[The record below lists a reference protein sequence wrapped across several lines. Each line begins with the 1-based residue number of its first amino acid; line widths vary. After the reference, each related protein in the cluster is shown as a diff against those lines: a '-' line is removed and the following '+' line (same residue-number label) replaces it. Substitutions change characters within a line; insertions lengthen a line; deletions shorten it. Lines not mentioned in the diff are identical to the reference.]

1 MALDPLPQQRLAIEA
16 PLGPVLVVAGP
27 GAGKTFCLIARINHL
42 IHTLGIAP
50 ERICAVT
57 FTNRAA
63 EEIAVR
69 LAHTLGDR
77 AEAITRGTI
86 HALCLGLLRDHA
98 AAAGLRK
105 GFGVADEQYQK
116 VILGRLHVPLEQRGA
131 LLNRFSRH
139 RVQKQDYEL
148 TPDDAR
154 LYREYAGWLAHRNMV
169 DFDDLVAKAEELLR
183 SRGDIADTIAAR
195 WDYLLVDEF
204 QDVNAVQYDLLKR
217 LAAPHG
223 NFFAVGDDEQS
234 IFTWT
239 GADPYVLVRFS
250 HDYEIDRPIVL
261 DKNCRCSR
269 QIFETARRVLAQNP
283 QLFEK
288 QLSAE
293 QESAHE
299 VGAFTFRDEEEE
311 ASWLLEDI
319 LADRAAAGLG
329 WGDYAVLY
337 RRHKVGEYLEGRLV
351 RAGIP
356 CRLAR
361 GRSLV
366 EDDVIRYVVA
376 ALRIVRDPGDPVAL
390 EAFARC
396 VLSAHFLQ
404 EVLASPPFAVSSSP
418 PDPLSTA
425 WRGGTQ
431 DDFLAAIRALARRRP
446 AQDPDT
452 KKLWRLVF
460 QVENLRA
467 LARSHRALAPL
478 VDEIL
483 SQSVG
488 PYRNALEERHD
499 ELTDPADNPE
509 AVQLAER
516 LAAAIAAE
524 QDIVIDPQEGLEIA
538 LRGMLA
544 AAGVRHV
551 PSTSLGSSEPRGMA
565 PGLVHPG
572 ETLVRAD
579 GGEHGL
585 ALTLFKALQL
595 LHAKELDAALD
606 RYVTFDF
613 ETTDKDVEVCEVVE
627 VGAVRV
633 VEGEIVDRF
642 HTLVKPYRPI
652 TPGATKLHG
661 YSDADVRGARSFA
674 EVWPAFRAF
683 VGDDVLIAHNGQHFD
698 IPVLRRLA
706 AGQDGVD
713 SLVFYDTLP
722 LVRSLSRDSAKLE
735 DLALRFGID
744 AGRAHHALDDAVT
757 LAKVYHELERQRG
770 IRARK
775 AVLVN
780 LLDYLGLAL
789 ALEQG
794 AGSPQGVPDGPG
806 EREILFKLA
815 KFYTLGRYSDAL
827 AFYEMERE
835 RSGGDPAPPVDEV
848 IRRLGGRAL
857 MTRLRAEP
865 DPAQRYPAAVARLR
879 ALMDEPSAPD
889 AASPPDPLSTTWRG
903 GTLEDSIDR
912 LLGRV
917 ALSTSD
923 GIEVA
928 PDRVNLLTLHS
939 TKGLEFSRVYIV
951 GVEDYQIP
959 GVRETKENRQAEIEE
974 ARRLLYVG
982 MTRARDRLVLT
993 RVERRFGMEAG
1004 GSTFLEEMGL
1014 EGVASP

>member
-1 MALDPLPQQRLAIEA
+1 MDFDPLPQQRLAIEA

-42 IHTLGIAP
+42 INTRGLAP

-69 LAHTLGDR
+69 LKHTLGDR
-77 AEAITRGTI
+77 AEGVTRGTI
-86 HALCLGLLRDHA
+86 HALCLALLREHA
-98 AAAGLRK
+98 EAAGLRK

-116 VILGRLHVPLEQRGA
+116 VILGRLHVPLEQRGS

-139 RVQKQDYEL
+139 RAQDYRL
-148 TPDDAR
+148 TDDDAR
-154 LYREYAGWLAHRNMV
+154 LYREYAVWLAHRNML
-169 DFDDLVAKAEELLR
+169 DFDDLVVKAEELVR
-183 SRGDIADTIAAR
+183 THGDIADAIAAR

-250 HDYEIDRPIVL
+250 RDYEIDRPIVL

-293 QESAHE
+293 QESPFE
-299 VGAFTFRDEEEE
+299 VGAFAFRDEEEE
-311 ASWLLEDI
+311 TAWLIDDM
-319 LADRAAAGLG
+319 LADRAASGLG
-329 WGDYAVLY
+329 WGDYAILY

-366 EDDVIRYVVA
+366 EDDVIKYVIA
-376 ALRIVRDPGDPVAL
+376 ALGIVRDPGDPVAL

-396 VLSAHFLQ
+396 VLSPHFLQ
-404 EVLASPPFAVSSSP
+404 EVLASPPF
-418 PDPLSTA
+418 PLSA
-425 WRGGTQ
+425 NAERGDVG
-431 DDFLAAIRALARRRP
+431 DFLSAVRTLARRRP

-467 LARSHRALAPL
+467 LTRSHRALVPL

-499 ELTDPADNPE
+499 ELTDPATIPE
-509 AVQLAER
+509 AVRLAGR

-524 QDIVIDPQEGLEIA
+524 QEIVIAPQGGLEIA
-538 LRGMLA
+538 LRGMLI
-544 AAGVRHV
+544 AAGVRHLPTSTNLHQPPPTSI
-551 PSTSLGSSEPRGMA
+551 PS
-565 PGLVHPG
+565 
-572 ETLVRAD
+572 
-579 GGEHGL
+579 
-585 ALTLFKALQL
+585 ALILFKALQL
-595 LHAKELDAALD
+595 LHARELDTALE
-606 RYVTFDF
+606 RYVTFDL

-633 VEGEIVDRF
+633 VGGEIVDRF
-642 HTLVKPYRPI
+642 HSLVRPYRPI
-652 TPGATKLHG
+652 TPGATKVHG
-661 YSDADVRGARSFA
+661 YTDGDVRNARPFA
-674 EVWPAFRAF
+674 EVWPEFRAF
-683 VGDDVLIAHNGQHFD
+683 IGDDVLIAHNGQHFD

-706 AGQDGVD
+706 AGREGVD
-713 SLVFYDTLP
+713 TLVFYDTLP

-757 LAKVYHELERQRG
+757 LARVYRELERLRAV
-770 IRARK
+770 RARK
-775 AVLVN
+775 ALLVN
-780 LLDYLGLAL
+780 LLDYLGLAF
-789 ALEQG
+789 ALEPESEQG
-794 AGSPQGVPDGPG
+794 ALKESLTVPGG
-806 EREILFKLA
+806 RERELLFKVA

-835 RSGGDPAPPVDEV
+835 RSGGDSGPPVDEV

-879 ALMDEPSAPD
+879 ALIDEPSPA
-889 AASPPDPLSTTWRG
+889 
-903 GTLEDSIDR
+903 GTLKESIDR
-912 LLGRV
+912 LLDRV
-917 ALSTSD
+917 ALSTSE

-959 GVRETKENRQAEIEE
+959 GLREAKENRQAEIQE

-982 MTRARDRLVLT
+982 MTRTRERLVLT

-1004 GSTFLEEMGL
+1004 GSSFLEEMGL
-1014 EGVASP
+1014 QADAVGAE

>member
-1 MALDPLPQQRLAIEA
+1 MEFDPLPPQRLAIEA

-42 IHTLGIAP
+42 IDTLHMAP

-69 LAHTLGDR
+69 LKHTLENR
-77 AEAITRGTI
+77 AEGITRGTI
-86 HALCLGLLRDHA
+86 HALCLALLREHA
-98 AAAGLRK
+98 EAAGLRK
-105 GFGVADEQYQK
+105 GFGVADEPYQK
-116 VILGRLHVPLEQRGA
+116 VILGRLHVPLEQRGS

-139 RVQKQDYEL
+139 RVQKQDFEL
-148 TPDDAR
+148 TADDAR
-154 LYREYAGWLAHRNMV
+154 LYREYAAWLEHRNML
-169 DFDDLVAKAEELLR
+169 DFDDLVSKAEELLR
-183 SRGDIADTIAAR
+183 TRGDLADAFAAR

-239 GADPYVLVRFS
+239 GADPYVLVRFAR
-250 HDYEIDRPIVL
+250 DYEIDRPILL
-261 DKNCRCSR
+261 DRNCRSSR

-293 QESAHE
+293 QESAYD
-299 VGAFTFRDEEEE
+299 VGAFAFRDEEEE
-311 ASWLLEDI
+311 ASWLLDDI
-319 LADRAAAGLG
+319 RADRAASGLG

-337 RRHKVGEYLEGRLV
+337 RRHKLGEYLEGRLV

-361 GRSLV
+361 GRALV
-366 EDDVIRYVVA
+366 EDDVIKYVIA
-376 ALRIVRDPGDPVAL
+376 ALRIVRDPGDSVAL

-404 EVLASPPFAVSSSP
+404 EVEAAI
-418 PDPLSTA
+418 STSRPVTRSA
-425 WRGGTQ
+425 NADRGDAG
-431 DDFLAAIRALARRRP
+431 DFLAAIRALARRRP

-467 LARSHRALAPL
+467 LPRSHRALAPL

-488 PYRNALEERHD
+488 PYKNALEERHD
-499 ELTDPADNPE
+499 ELTDPADIPE
-509 AVQLAER
+509 AVRLAER
-516 LAAAIAAE
+516 LDSAIAGERSIAIE
-524 QDIVIDPQEGLEIA
+524 PNEGGLEIA

-551 PSTSLGSSEPRGMA
+551 PSQAAGPLKPRGTA
-565 PGLVHPG
+565 PGLTHPG
-572 ETLVRAD
+572 ETLVKAD

-595 LHAKELDAALD
+595 LDAKKLDTALQ
-606 RYVTFDF
+606 RYVTFDL
-613 ETTDKDVEVCEVVE
+613 ETTDKDVDVCEVVE

-633 VEGEIVDRF
+633 VGGEIVERF

-652 TPGATKLHG
+652 TPGATKVHG
-661 YSDADVRGARSFA
+661 YSDAAVQDAPSFA

-683 VGDDVLIAHNGQHFD
+683 IGDDVLIAHNGQHFD

-706 AGQDGVD
+706 AGQHGVD
-713 SLVFYDTLP
+713 GLVFYDTLP

-757 LAKVYHELERQRG
+757 LAQVYRELERQRAT
-770 IRARK
+770 RARK

-780 LLDYLGLAL
+780 LLDYLGLAF

-794 AGSPQGVPDGPG
+794 AGR
-806 EREILFKLA
+806 REQDMLFKVA

-827 AFYEMERE
+827 AFYEMERD
-835 RSGGDPAPPVDEV
+835 RSGAAAAPPVDEV

-879 ALMDEPSAPD
+879 ALIDEPSAP
-889 AASPPDPLSTTWRG
+889 
-903 GTLEDSIDR
+903 TLRESIDR
-912 LLGRV
+912 LLERV
-917 ALSTSD
+917 ALSTSE

-959 GVRETKENRQAEIEE
+959 GLRETKENRQAEIQE

-982 MTRARDRLVLT
+982 MTRARERLILT

-1004 GSTFLEEMGL
+1004 GSSFLEEMGL
-1014 EGVASP
+1014 QELPSDLVH

>member
-1 MALDPLPQQRLAIEA
+1 MAFDPLPQQCLAIEA

-27 GAGKTFCLIARINHL
+27 GAGKTFCLIARINYL
-42 IHTLGIAP
+42 IDALHVAP

-63 EEIAVR
+63 EEIAIR
-69 LAHTLGDR
+69 LKHTLGER
-77 AEAITRGTI
+77 AEPITRGTI
-86 HALCLGLLRDHA
+86 HALCLALLREHA
-98 AAAGLRK
+98 EAAGLRK

-116 VILGRLHVPLEQRGA
+116 AILGRLHVPQEQRGS

-139 RVQKQDYEL
+139 RVQKRDYEL
-148 TPDDAR
+148 TADDAR
-154 LYREYAGWLAHRNMV
+154 LYREYAAWLAHRNML
-169 DFDDLVAKAEELLR
+169 DFDDLVSKAEELLR
-183 SRGDIADTIAAR
+183 THGDIADAVAAR

-250 HDYEIDRPIVL
+250 REYAIDRPIVL

-269 QIFETARRVLAQNP
+269 QIFETARRVLAHNP

-288 QLSAE
+288 QLSAD
-293 QESAHE
+293 QESAYD
-299 VGAFTFRDEEEE
+299 VGAFAFRDEEEE
-311 ASWLLEDI
+311 ASWLLDDI
-319 LADRAAAGLG
+319 LADRTAAGLE
-329 WGDYAVLY
+329 WGDYAILY
-337 RRHKVGEYLEGRLV
+337 RRHKLGEYLEGRLV

-361 GRSLV
+361 GRALV
-366 EDDVIRYVVA
+366 EDDVIKYVMA

-404 EVLASPPFAVSSSP
+404 EVLASPPF
-418 PDPLSTA
+418 PLEA
-425 WRGGTQ
+425 
-431 DDFLAAIRALARRRP
+431 DFLAAIRTLARRRP

-467 LARSHRALAPL
+467 LPRSHRTLAPL

-499 ELTDPADNPE
+499 ELTDPADSPE
-509 AVQLAER
+509 AVR
-516 LAAAIAAE
+516 LAARLAGAIASE
-524 QDIVIDPQEGLEIA
+524 RDIVIEPQGGLEIA

-551 PSTSLGSSEPRGMA
+551 PSAAAARRE
-565 PGLVHPG
+565 VG
-572 ETLVRAD
+572 EVGEVVIGAQD
-579 GGEHGL
+579 GGPHGL
-585 ALTLFKALQL
+585 ALTLFKALQN
-595 LHAKELDAALD
+595 LHSLDILD
-606 RYVTFDF
+606 TLSRYVTFDL

-627 VGAVRV
+627 IGAVRV
-633 VEGEIVDRF
+633 VGGDIVDRF
-642 HTLVKPYRPI
+642 HTLVQPYRPI
-652 TPGATKLHG
+652 TPGATKVHG
-661 YSDADVRGARSFA
+661 YTDADVRDARSFA
-674 EVWPAFRAF
+674 EVWPEFRAF
-683 VGDDVLIAHNGQHFD
+683 IGDDVLIAHNGQHFD

-706 AGQDGVD
+706 AGRDGVD
-713 SLVFYDTLP
+713 SLVLYDTLP

-757 LAKVYHELERQRG
+757 LARVYRELERQRG

-780 LLDYLGLAL
+780 LLDYLGLAF

-794 AGSPQGVPDGPG
+794 AGS
-806 EREILFKLA
+806 REQDMLFKLA

-827 AFYEMERE
+827 AFYEMERG
-835 RSGGDPAPPVDEV
+835 RTGAATTPPVDEV

-879 ALMDEPSAPD
+879 ALIDGDP
-889 AASPPDPLSTTWRG
+889 ASTLS
-903 GTLEDSIDR
+903 DSIDR
-912 LLGRV
+912 LLERV
-917 ALSTSD
+917 ALSTSE

-928 PDRVNLLTLHS
+928 PDRINLLTLHS

-959 GVRETKENRQAEIEE
+959 GLRETKENRQAEIEE

-982 MTRARDRLVLT
+982 MTRARERLVLT

-1004 GSTFLEEMGL
+1004 GSGFLDEMGL
-1014 EGVASP
+1014 TAGTDVGAGSFPGARPL

>member
-1 MALDPLPQQRLAIEA
+1 MEFDPLPPQRLAIEA

-42 IHTLGIAP
+42 IDRLHMAP

-69 LAHTLGDR
+69 LKHTLENR
-77 AEAITRGTI
+77 AEGITRGTI
-86 HALCLGLLRDHA
+86 HALCLALLREHA
-98 AAAGLRK
+98 EAAGLRK
-105 GFGVADEQYQK
+105 GFGVADEPYQK
-116 VILGRLHVPLEQRGA
+116 VILGRLHVPLEQRGS

-139 RVQKQDYEL
+139 RVQKQDFEL
-148 TPDDAR
+148 TADDAR
-154 LYREYAGWLAHRNMV
+154 LYREYAAWLEHHNML
-169 DFDDLVAKAEELLR
+169 DFDDLVSKAEELLR
-183 SRGDIADTIAAR
+183 TRGDLADAIAAR

-239 GADPYVLVRFS
+239 GADPYVLVRFAR
-250 HDYEIDRPIVL
+250 DYEIDRPILL
-261 DKNCRCSR
+261 DRNCRSSR

-293 QESAHE
+293 QESAYD
-299 VGAFTFRDEEEE
+299 VGAFAFRDEEEE
-311 ASWLLEDI
+311 ASWLLDDI
-319 LADRAAAGLG
+319 RADRAASGLG

-337 RRHKVGEYLEGRLV
+337 RRHKLGEYLEGRLV

-361 GRSLV
+361 GRALV
-366 EDDVIRYVVA
+366 EDDVIKYVIA
-376 ALRIVRDPGDPVAL
+376 ALRIVRDPGDSVAL

-404 EVLASPPFAVSSSP
+404 EVEAAI
-418 PDPLSTA
+418 STSRPVTRSA
-425 WRGGTQ
+425 NADRGDAG
-431 DDFLAAIRALARRRP
+431 DFLAAIRALARRRP

-467 LARSHRALAPL
+467 LPRSHRALAPL

-488 PYRNALEERHD
+488 PYKNALEERHD
-499 ELTDPADNPE
+499 ELTDPADIPE
-509 AVQLAER
+509 AVRLAER
-516 LAAAIAAE
+516 LDSAIAGERSIAIE
-524 QDIVIDPQEGLEIA
+524 PNEGGLEIA

-551 PSTSLGSSEPRGMA
+551 PSQAAGPLKPRGTA
-565 PGLVHPG
+565 PGLTHPG
-572 ETLVRAD
+572 ETLVKAD

-595 LHAKELDAALD
+595 LDAKKLDTALQ
-606 RYVTFDF
+606 RYVTFDL
-613 ETTDKDVEVCEVVE
+613 ETTDKDVDVCEVVE

-633 VEGEIVDRF
+633 VGGEIVERF

-652 TPGATKLHG
+652 TPGATKVHG
-661 YSDADVRGARSFA
+661 YSDAAVQDAPSFA

-683 VGDDVLIAHNGQHFD
+683 IGDDVLIAHNGQHFD

-706 AGQDGVD
+706 AGQHGVD
-713 SLVFYDTLP
+713 GLVFYDTLP

-744 AGRAHHALDDAVT
+744 SGRAHHALDDAVT
-757 LAKVYHELERQRG
+757 LAQVYRELERQRAT
-770 IRARK
+770 RARK

-780 LLDYLGLAL
+780 LLDYLGLAF

-794 AGSPQGVPDGPG
+794 AGR
-806 EREILFKLA
+806 REQDMLFKVA

-827 AFYEMERE
+827 AFYEMERD
-835 RSGGDPAPPVDEV
+835 RSGAAAAPPVDEV

-879 ALMDEPSAPD
+879 ALINEPSAP
-889 AASPPDPLSTTWRG
+889 
-903 GTLEDSIDR
+903 TLRESIDR
-912 LLGRV
+912 LLERV
-917 ALSTSD
+917 ALSTSE

-959 GVRETKENRQAEIEE
+959 GLRETKENRQAEIQE

-982 MTRARDRLVLT
+982 MTRARERLILT

-1004 GSTFLEEMGL
+1004 GSSFLEEMGL
-1014 EGVASP
+1014 QELPSDLVH

>member
-1 MALDPLPQQRLAIEA
+1 MDFDPLPQQRLAIEA

-42 IHTLGIAP
+42 INTRGLAP

-69 LAHTLGDR
+69 LKHTLGDR
-77 AEAITRGTI
+77 AEGVTRGTI
-86 HALCLGLLRDHA
+86 HALCLALLREHA
-98 AAAGLRK
+98 EAAGLRK

-116 VILGRLHVPLEQRGA
+116 VILGRLHVPLEQRGS

-139 RVQKQDYEL
+139 RVQDYRL
-148 TPDDAR
+148 TDDDAR
-154 LYREYAGWLAHRNMV
+154 LYREYAVWLAHRNML
-169 DFDDLVAKAEELLR
+169 DFDDLVVKAEELVR
-183 SRGDIADTIAAR
+183 THGDIADAIAAR

-250 HDYEIDRPIVL
+250 RDYEIDRPIVL

-293 QESAHE
+293 QESPFE
-299 VGAFTFRDEEEE
+299 VGAFAFRDEEEE
-311 ASWLLEDI
+311 TAWLIDDM
-319 LADRAAAGLG
+319 LADRAASGLG
-329 WGDYAVLY
+329 WGDYAILY

-366 EDDVIRYVVA
+366 EDDVIKYVIA
-376 ALRIVRDPGDPVAL
+376 ALGIVRDPGDPVAL

-404 EVLASPPFAVSSSP
+404 EVEAALSTSPPGTLSTTSSSP
-418 PDPLSTA
+418 PDPLSTT

-431 DDFLAAIRALARRRP
+431 ADFLADFLAAIRALARRRP

-467 LARSHRALAPL
+467 LTRSHRALVPL

-499 ELTDPADNPE
+499 ELTDPAAIPE
-509 AVQLAER
+509 AVRLAER

-524 QDIVIDPQEGLEIA
+524 QEIVIAPQGGLEIA
-538 LRGMLA
+538 LRGMLIV
-544 AAGVRHV
+544 AGLRHV
-551 PSTSLGSSEPRGMA
+551 PTSTTSRPSPTSI
-565 PGLVHPG
+565 
-572 ETLVRAD
+572 TS
-579 GGEHGL
+579 
-585 ALTLFKALQL
+585 ALTLLKAPQL
-595 LHAKELDAALD
+595 LHAKEHDPALE
-606 RYVTFDF
+606 RYVTFDL

-633 VEGEIVDRF
+633 VGGRVVDRF
-642 HTLVKPYRPI
+642 HSLVRPYRPM
-652 TPGATKLHG
+652 TPGATKVHG
-661 YSDADVRGARSFA
+661 YTDGDVRNARPFA
-674 EVWPAFRAF
+674 EVWPEFRAF
-683 VGDDVLIAHNGQHFD
+683 IGDDVLIAHNGQHFD

-706 AGQDGVD
+706 AGREG
-713 SLVFYDTLP
+713 
-722 LVRSLSRDSAKLE
+722 VRSE
-735 DLALRFGID
+735 
-744 AGRAHHALDDAVT
+744 
-757 LAKVYHELERQRG
+757 ER
-770 IRARK
+770 
-775 AVLVN
+775 
-780 LLDYLGLAL
+780 
-789 ALEQG
+789 
-794 AGSPQGVPDGPG
+794 
-806 EREILFKLA
+806 
-815 KFYTLGRYSDAL
+815 
-827 AFYEMERE
+827 
-835 RSGGDPAPPVDEV
+835 
-848 IRRLGGRAL
+848 
-857 MTRLRAEP
+857 
-865 DPAQRYPAAVARLR
+865 
-879 ALMDEPSAPD
+879 
-889 AASPPDPLSTTWRG
+889 RG
-903 GTLEDSIDR
+903 GE
-912 LLGRV
+912 
-917 ALSTSD
+917 
-923 GIEVA
+923 
-928 PDRVNLLTLHS
+928 
-939 TKGLEFSRVYIV
+939 K
-951 GVEDYQIP
+951 
-959 GVRETKENRQAEIEE
+959 
-974 ARRLLYVG
+974 
-982 MTRARDRLVLT
+982 
-993 RVERRFGMEAG
+993 
-1004 GSTFLEEMGL
+1004 
-1014 EGVASP
+1014 

>member
-1 MALDPLPQQRLAIEA
+1 MEFDPLPPQRLAIEA

-42 IHTLGIAP
+42 IDRLHMAP

-57 FTNRAA
+57 FSTRAA

-69 LAHTLGDR
+69 LKHTLENR
-77 AEAITRGTI
+77 AEGITRGTI
-86 HALCLGLLRDHA
+86 HALCLALLREHA
-98 AAAGLRK
+98 EAAGLRK
-105 GFGVADEQYQK
+105 GFGVADEPYQK
-116 VILGRLHVPLEQRGA
+116 VILGRLHVPLEQRGS

-139 RVQKQDYEL
+139 RVQKQDFEL
-148 TPDDAR
+148 TADDAR
-154 LYREYAGWLAHRNMV
+154 LYREYAAWLEHHNML
-169 DFDDLVAKAEELLR
+169 DFDDLVSKAEELLR
-183 SRGDIADTIAAR
+183 TRGDLADAIAAR

-250 HDYEIDRPIVL
+250 RDYEIDRPIVL

-293 QESAHE
+293 QESAYE
-299 VGAFTFRDEEEE
+299 VGAFAFRDEEEE
-311 ASWLLEDI
+311 AAWLLEDI
-319 LADRAAAGLG
+319 LADRAASGLG
-329 WGDYAVLY
+329 WGDYAILY

-366 EDDVIRYVVA
+366 EDDVIKYVIA
-376 ALRIVRDPGDPVAL
+376 ALGIVRDPGDPVAL

-396 VLSAHFLQ
+396 VLSPHFLQ
-404 EVLASPPFAVSSSP
+404 EVLASPPFPLSPSKASP
-418 PDPLSTA
+418 PDP
-425 WRGGTQ
+425 G
-431 DDFLAAIRALARRRP
+431 DFLAAIRALARRRP

-467 LARSHRALAPL
+467 LTRSHRALVPL

-499 ELTDPADNPE
+499 ELTDPAVIPE
-509 AVQLAER
+509 AVRLAER

-524 QDIVIDPQEGLEIA
+524 QEIVIAPQGGLEIA
-538 LRGMLA
+538 LRGMLI
-544 AAGVRHV
+544 AAGVRHL
-551 PSTSLGSSEPRGMA
+551 PTSTNLHQPPPTSLPS
-565 PGLVHPG
+565 
-572 ETLVRAD
+572 
-579 GGEHGL
+579 
-585 ALTLFKALQL
+585 ALILFKALQL
-595 LHAKELDAALD
+595 LHARELDTALE
-606 RYVTFDF
+606 RYVTFDL
-613 ETTDKDVEVCEVVE
+613 ETTDKDVEVCEVIE
-627 VGAVRV
+627 IGAVRV
-633 VEGEIVDRF
+633 VGGEIVDRF
-642 HTLVKPYRPI
+642 HSLVRPYRPI
-652 TPGATKLHG
+652 TPGATKVHG
-661 YSDADVRGARSFA
+661 YTDGDVRNARPFA
-674 EVWPAFRAF
+674 EVWPEFRAF
-683 VGDDVLIAHNGQHFD
+683 IGDDVLIAHNGQHFD

-706 AGQDGVD
+706 AGREGVD
-713 SLVFYDTLP
+713 TLVFYDTLP

-757 LAKVYHELERQRG
+757 LARVYRELERLRAV
-770 IRARK
+770 RARK

-789 ALEQG
+789 ALEPERERG
-794 AGSPQGVPDGPG
+794 AGSG
-806 EREILFKLA
+806 EREILFKVA

-835 RSGGDPAPPVDEV
+835 RSGGDAGPSVDEV
-848 IRRLGGRAL
+848 IRRLGARAL

-879 ALMDEPSAPD
+879 ALIDEPSPAEP
-889 AASPPDPLSTTWRG
+889 ASPPDALSTTWRG
-903 GTLEDSIDR
+903 GTLRESIDR
-912 LLGRV
+912 LLDRV
-917 ALSTSD
+917 ALSTSE

-959 GVRETKENRQAEIEE
+959 GLREAKENRQAESQE

-982 MTRARDRLVLT
+982 MTRTRERLVLT

-1004 GSTFLEEMGL
+1004 GSSFLEEMGL
-1014 EGVASP
+1014 EAQGVGAG

>member
-1 MALDPLPQQRLAIEA
+1 MEFDPLPQQRLAIEA

-42 IHTLGIAP
+42 IATLGIAP

-69 LAHTLGDR
+69 LKHTLRDR
-77 AEAITRGTI
+77 ADGITRGTI
-86 HALCLGLLRDHA
+86 HALCLALLRQYTE
-98 AAAGLRK
+98 AAGLRQ
-105 GFGVADEQYQK
+105 GFGVADGQYQK
-116 VILGRLHVPLEQRGA
+116 VILGRLHVPLEQRGP
-131 LLNRFSRH
+131 LLNRFGRH
-139 RVQKQDYEL
+139 RVQAYDL
-148 TPDDAR
+148 TADEAR
-154 LYREYAGWLAHRNMV
+154 LYREYTAWLAHRNML
-169 DFDDLVAKAEELLR
+169 DFDDLVAKAAELVR
-183 SRGDIADTIAAR
+183 TRGDVADAIAAR

-217 LAAPHG
+217 LAAPHD

-239 GADPYVLVRFS
+239 GADPYVLVRFGR
-250 HDYEIDRPIVL
+250 DYGIERPIVL

-293 QESAHE
+293 QESPYE
-299 VGAFTFRDEEEE
+299 VVAYAFRDEAEE
-311 ASWLLEDI
+311 ASWLLED
-319 LADRAAAGLG
+319 LRSDGAAARLG
-329 WGDYAVLY
+329 WGDYAILY
-337 RRHKVGEYLEGRLV
+337 RRHKIGEYVEGRLV

-366 EDDVIRYVVA
+366 EDDVIKYVIA
-376 ALRIVRDPGDPVAL
+376 ALRIVRDPSDPVAL

-396 VLSAHFLQ
+396 VLSPHFLQ
-404 EVLASPPFAVSSSP
+404 EVMAATSASSP
-418 PDPLSTA
+418 ADE
-425 WRGGTQ
+425 
-431 DDFLAAIRALARRRP
+431 FLATVRALARRRP
-446 AQDPDT
+446 AQHPDT
-452 KKLWRLVF
+452 KKLWRLVY

-467 LARSHRALAPL
+467 LSRSHRALLPL

-499 ELTDPADNPE
+499 ELSDPADNPE
-509 AVQLAER
+509 AVQLFER
-516 LAAAIAAE
+516 LEAAIAAE
-524 QDIVIDPQEGLEIA
+524 RDIVIEPQGGLEIA
-538 LRGMLA
+538 VRGMLI
-544 AAGVRHV
+544 AAGLRHV
-551 PSTSLGSSEPRGMA
+551 PTSTTSRTSPTSIASP
-565 PGLVHPG
+565 
-572 ETLVRAD
+572 
-579 GGEHGL
+579 
-585 ALTLFKALQL
+585 LTLFKALQL
-595 LHAKELDAALD
+595 LHARELDTALE
-606 RYVTFDF
+606 RYVTFDL

-633 VEGEIVDRF
+633 VGGEITDRF
-642 HTLVKPYRPI
+642 HTLVQPYRPI
-652 TPGATKLHG
+652 TPGATAIHG
-661 YSDADVRGARSFA
+661 YTDRDVRDARSFA
-674 EVWPAFRAF
+674 EVWPEFRAF
-683 VGDDVLIAHNGQHFD
+683 IGDDLLIAHNGQQFD

-706 AGQDGVD
+706 AGRDGVD
-713 SLVFYDTLP
+713 GLVFYDTLP

-744 AGRAHHALDDAVT
+744 PGRAHHALDDAVT
-757 LAKVYHELERQRG
+757 LAQVYRELERQRG

-780 LLDYLGLAL
+780 VLDYLGLAL
-789 ALEQG
+789 ALEPRTEQG
-794 AGSPQGVPDGPG
+794 AGTPKGHGR
-806 EREILFKLA
+806 ERDMLFQLA

-827 AFYEMERE
+827 AFYEMERDRTGAVE
-835 RSGGDPAPPVDEV
+835 APAVDAV
-848 IRRLGGRAL
+848 IERLGGRAL

-879 ALMDEPSAPD
+879 ALMDGD
-889 AASPPDPLSTTWRG
+889 AA
-903 GTLEDSIDR
+903 GTLADSIDR
-912 LLGRV
+912 LLERV

-951 GVEDYQIP
+951 GVEDYQVP
-959 GVRETKENRQAEIEE
+959 GYRESTEHRQAEIEE

-982 MTRARDRLVLT
+982 MTRARERLVLT
-993 RVERRFGMEAG
+993 RVERRFGMDAG
-1004 GSTFLEEMGL
+1004 GSSFLEEMGL
-1014 EGVASP
+1014 DVQAVGAG

>member
-1 MALDPLPQQRLAIEA
+1 MEFDPLPQQRLAIEA

-42 IHTLGIAP
+42 IATLGIAP

-69 LAHTLGDR
+69 LKHTLRDR
-77 AEAITRGTI
+77 ADGIARGTI
-86 HALCLGLLRDHA
+86 HALCLGLLREHA
-98 AAAGLRK
+98 EAAGLRK

-116 VILGRLHVPLEQRGA
+116 VILGRLHVPLEQRGP
-131 LLNRFSRH
+131 LLNRFGRH
-139 RVQKQDYEL
+139 RVQAYEL
-148 TPDDAR
+148 TADDAR
-154 LYREYAGWLAHRNMV
+154 LYREYTGWLAQRNML
-169 DFDDLVAKAEELLR
+169 DFDDLVTHAATLMR
-183 SRGDIADTIAAR
+183 TRGDVGDAIAAR

-239 GADPYVLVRFS
+239 GADPYVLVRFGR
-250 HDYEIDRPIVL
+250 DYGIDQPIVL

-293 QESAHE
+293 QESPYE
-299 VGAFTFRDEEEE
+299 VAAYAFRDEAEE
-311 ASWLLEDI
+311 ASWLLED
-319 LADRAAAGLG
+319 LRSDGAAARLG
-329 WGDYAVLY
+329 WGDYAILY
-337 RRHKVGEYLEGRLV
+337 RRHKIGEYVEGRLV

-366 EDDVIRYVVA
+366 EDDVIKYVIA
-376 ALRIVRDPGDPVAL
+376 ALRIVRDPSDPVAL

-396 VLSAHFLQ
+396 VLSPHFLQ
-404 EVLASPPFAVSSSP
+404 EVMAATSASSP
-418 PDPLSTA
+418 ADE
-425 WRGGTQ
+425 
-431 DDFLAAIRALARRRP
+431 FLATVRALARRRP
-446 AQDPDT
+446 AQHPDT
-452 KKLWRLVF
+452 KKLWRLVY

-467 LARSHRALAPL
+467 LSRSHRALLPL

-483 SQSVG
+483 PQSVG

-499 ELTDPADNPE
+499 ELTDPATIPE
-509 AVQLAER
+509 AVRLAGR

-524 QDIVIDPQEGLEIA
+524 EEIVIAPQRGLEIA
-538 LRGMLA
+538 LRGMLI
-544 AAGVRHV
+544 AAGVRHLPTSTNLHQPPPTSI
-551 PSTSLGSSEPRGMA
+551 PS
-565 PGLVHPG
+565 
-572 ETLVRAD
+572 
-579 GGEHGL
+579 
-585 ALTLFKALQL
+585 ALILFKALQL
-595 LHAKELDAALD
+595 LHARELDTALE
-606 RYVTFDF
+606 RYVTFDL

-627 VGAVRV
+627 IGAVRV
-633 VEGEIVDRF
+633 VGGEIVDRF
-642 HTLVKPYRPI
+642 HSLVRPYRPI
-652 TPGATKLHG
+652 TPGATKVHG
-661 YSDADVRGARSFA
+661 YTDGDVRNARPFA
-674 EVWPAFRAF
+674 EVWPEFRAF
-683 VGDDVLIAHNGQHFD
+683 IGDDVLIAHNGQHFD

-706 AGQDGVD
+706 AGWEGVD
-713 SLVFYDTLP
+713 TLVFYDTLP

-757 LAKVYHELERQRG
+757 LARVYRELERLRAV
-770 IRARK
+770 RARK

-780 LLDYLGLAL
+780 LLDYLGLAF
-789 ALEQG
+789 ALESERERG
-794 AGSPQGVPDGPG
+794 ALKESLTVPGSREQ
-806 EREILFKLA
+806 EILFKVA

-835 RSGGDPAPPVDEV
+835 RSGGDSGPSVDEV

-879 ALMDEPSAPD
+879 ALIDEPAP
-889 AASPPDPLSTTWRG
+889 A
-903 GTLEDSIDR
+903 GTLKESIDR
-912 LLGRV
+912 LLDRV
-917 ALSTSD
+917 ALSTSE

-959 GVRETKENRQAEIEE
+959 GLREAKENRQAEIQE

-982 MTRARDRLVLT
+982 MTRTRERLVLT

-1004 GSTFLEEMGL
+1004 GSSFLEEMGL
-1014 EGVASP
+1014 EAQGVGAG

>member
-1 MALDPLPQQRLAIEA
+1 MDFDPLPQQRLAIEA

-42 IHTLGIAP
+42 INTRGLAP

-69 LAHTLGDR
+69 LKHTLGDR
-77 AEAITRGTI
+77 AEGVTRGTV
-86 HALCLGLLRDHA
+86 HALCLALLREHA
-98 AAAGLRK
+98 EVAGLRK

-116 VILGRLHVPLEQRGA
+116 VILGRLHVPLEQRGS

-139 RVQKQDYEL
+139 RVQDYRL
-148 TPDDAR
+148 TDDDAR
-154 LYREYAGWLAHRNMV
+154 LYREYAVWLAHRNML
-169 DFDDLVAKAEELLR
+169 DFDDLVVKAEELVR
-183 SRGDIADTIAAR
+183 THGDIADTIAAR

-239 GADPYVLVRFS
+239 GADPYVLLRFGR
-250 HDYEIDRPIVL
+250 DYGIDRPIVL

-269 QIFETARRVLAQNP
+269 QIFETARRVLAHNP

-293 QESAHE
+293 QESPYE
-299 VGAFTFRDEEEE
+299 VTAVAFREEAEE
-311 ASWLLEDI
+311 ASWLLED
-319 LADRAAAGLG
+319 LRGDRAASGLG
-329 WGDYAVLY
+329 WGDYAILY
-337 RRHKVGEYLEGRLV
+337 RTHKIGEYVEGRLV

-366 EDDVIRYVVA
+366 EDDVIRYVIT
-376 ALRIVRDPGDPVAL
+376 ALRIVRDPDDPVAL

-396 VLSAHFLQ
+396 VLSEHFLQ
-404 EVLASPPFAVSSSP
+404 EVQASPLF
-418 PDPLSTA
+418 PLSA
-425 WRGGTQ
+425 DAERGDAG
-431 DDFLAAIRALARRRP
+431 DFLAAVRTLARRRP

-452 KKLWRLVF
+452 KKLWRLVY

-467 LARSHRALAPL
+467 LTGSHRAVAPL

-483 SQSVG
+483 SPSVG
-488 PYRNALEERHD
+488 PYRNALEVRHE
-499 ELTDPADNPE
+499 ELTDSAFLPDG
-509 AVQLAER
+509 VR
-516 LAAAIAAE
+516 LAHRPA
-524 QDIVIDPQEGLEIA
+524 
-538 LRGMLA
+538 
-544 AAGVRHV
+544 
-551 PSTSLGSSEPRGMA
+551 
-565 PGLVHPG
+565 
-572 ETLVRAD
+572 RARARERD
-579 GGEHGL
+579 
-585 ALTLFKALQL
+585 
-595 LHAKELDAALD
+595 
-606 RYVTFDF
+606 VTVDFD
-613 ETTDKDVEVCEVVE
+613 TTDTEVATCG
-627 VGAVRV
+627 VGEIGAARV
-633 VEGEIVDRF
+633 VRGEIVDRF
-642 HTLVKPYRPI
+642 RSLVQPYRPI
-652 TPGATKLHG
+652 TPGASAIHG
-661 YSDADVRGARSFA
+661 YSDGDIRDARSFG
-674 EVWPAFRAF
+674 EVWPEFRAF
-683 VGDDVLIAHNGQHFD
+683 IGDDILIAHNGQHFD

-706 AGQDGVD
+706 AGRDGVD

-722 LVRSLSRDSAKLE
+722 LVRSLSRDSGKLE

-744 AGRAHHALDDAVT
+744 GGRAHHALDDAVT
-757 LAKVYHELERQRG
+757 LARVYRELERRRG

-794 AGSPQGVPDGPG
+794 ARSKEQAL
-806 EREILFKLA
+806 LFNVA

-827 AFYEMERE
+827 AFYEMERQ
-835 RSGGDPAPPVDEV
+835 RSGALGAPPVDEV
-848 IRRLGGRAL
+848 IRRLGGPAL

-879 ALMDEPSAPD
+879 ALMDEPSPP
-889 AASPPDPLSTTWRG
+889 PPDRRSPMGRG
-903 GTLEDSIDR
+903 GTLDESIDR
-912 LLGRV
+912 LLERV

-923 GIEVA
+923 GIEIA

-959 GVRETKENRQAEIEE
+959 GLREMTEHRQAEIEE

-982 MTRARDRLVLT
+982 MTRARERLVLT
-993 RVERRFGMEAG
+993 RVERRFGMDAG
-1004 GSTFLEEMGL
+1004 GSSFLEEMGL
-1014 EGVASP
+1014 DVQAVGAG